1 VSVLLG
7 DGSGAFGVATTIA
20 VGRGPNSVAVGGF
33 NGDGK
38 PDLATANYNSDNVSV
53 LLGDGS
59 GAFGSATNFAVGALP
74 ASVAVGDFNGDGKP
88 DLATANQIS
97 SDVSLLRN
105 IKPRCACAPGSVG
118 FGDQAAGTASPLISV
133 TITNTGEEPLHIS
146 DATITGPDSELFI
159 QTSNGCT
166 GTTLQAS
173 ESCFVHIRFWPGAP
187 GVAMAQL
194 KINSDAAS
202 SPDLVALRGTAT
214 APSSGTPGPPGPQRP
229 PGANGAPGPQGPPGG
244 NRANGAQGPTG
255 PQGSAGPQGP
265 TGPKGATGPQGPA
278 GQVSCRNTVAAKV
291 GCDVLFP
298 PGTWKIA
305 GNATTASVVITR
317 NRRVYARGTA
327 RISTKSKRISLHL
340 TQLHR
345 LRRGH
350 YLLTVRISHIRYVQV
365 LRQAIWI
372 R

>member
-214 APSSGTPGPPGPQRP
+214 APSSGTPGPPGPQGP

-244 NRANGAQGPTG
+244 NGANGAQGPTG
-255 PQGSAGPQGP
+255 PQGSAGRRARPDRR
-265 TGPKGATGPQGPA
+265 ARPA
-278 GQVSCRNTVAAKV
+278 
-291 GCDVLFP
+291 
-298 PGTWKIA
+298 
-305 GNATTASVVITR
+305 
-317 NRRVYARGTA
+317 RRVPQDRSAAVTPWPPRSAATCSSHPAPGRSPATPRRRAWSSRATA
-327 RISTKSKRISLHL
+327 ASTPAVPHASRPRANASAFI
-340 TQLHR
+340 
-345 LRRGH
+345 
-350 YLLTVRISHIRYVQV
+350 
-365 LRQAIWI
+365 
-372 R
+372 